1 MLFDTVLAHFKIRIM
16 ISNIFKT
23 EEDRVWHT
31 KTQFE
36 AQTSYDKARI
46 EAIKRDYDLD
56 CKRLSQNVIRITDGN
71 KRLDLYETRYFKVDT
86 GERGNIRDKDKLIR
100 EYFNLC

>member
-1 MLFDTVLAHFKIRIM
+1 M
-16 ISNIFKT
+16 ISNRFKT
-23 EEDRVWHT
+23 EEQRAWHT

-36 AQTSYDKARI
+36 AQMSYDKARC
-46 EAIKRDYDLD
+46 EAIKNDYGLQ

-86 GERGNIRDKDKLIR
+86 GERGNIRAVGENKLIR

>member
-1 MLFDTVLAHFKIRIM
+1 M
-16 ISNIFKT
+16 ISNRFKT
-23 EEDRVWHT
+23 EEYRAWHT

-36 AQTSYDKARI
+36 AQTSYDKERSK
-46 EAIKRDYDLD
+46 AIKRDYDLD

-86 GERGNIRDKDKLIR
+86 GERGNISDIGEDKLIR
-100 EYFNLC
+100 QYFNLC